1 VLRDLRDSALDVVVG
16 TQLLA
21 KGHDFPGVRL
31 VGVVAA
37 DVALHLPDFRAA
49 ERTFQLLTQVAG
61 RAGRGATPGRV
72 LIQSFVPDHYAIR
85 PVRTHDYEAFYA
97 EEILHRRALRYP
109 PCGRLALAVVSG
121 PDAGPAEEGAGRLA
135 EAARAEGTQGASEAS
150 ILTAGVGEALEV
162 LGPGPAPLSRLRD
175 RFRFQLLLRSASDT
189 LLLRGA
195 RAVLRASAKL
205 PSTLRT
211 TVDVDPM
218 NML

>member
-1 VLRDLRDSALDVVVG
+1 LDLVVG
-16 TQLLA
+16 TQMLA

-37 DVALHLPDFRAA
+37 DLALHLPDFRAA

-72 LIQSFVPDHYAIR
+72 VIQSFVPDHYAIR

-97 EEILHRRALRYP
+97 EEIVHRRALRYP

-121 PDAGPAEEGAGRLA
+121 PDALPAEEGAARLA
-135 EAARAEGTQGASEAS
+135 EAARAEGTPGNSAASPMTGATVE
-150 ILTAGVGEALEV
+150 TLEV
-162 LGPGPAPLSRLRD
+162 LGPAPAPLSRLRD
-175 RFRFQLLLRSASDT
+175 RFRFQLLLRSGSDE

-195 RAVLRASAKL
+195 GAVLRASTKL